1 MSLCTSSGSEILS
14 TSSLNILKRSTV
26 LNSEQNLLKFSS
38 AAWAENTNLNIDPVS
53 LFKEIEQELS
63 ESLFNQENGEDS
75 TEGPL
80 DYTENLTENLQTELD
95 KTLREDGGKGIFL
108 RSLTK
113 VFAILL
119 STRANSAEKIKTS

>member
-14 TSSLNILKRSTV
+14 TSSLNILKCSTI

-95 KTLREDGGKGIFL
+95 KTLREDGDKGIFL

>member
-53 LFKEIEQELS
+53 LFKEIQQELS

-95 KTLREDGGKGIFL
+95 KTLREDGDKGIFL

>member
-14 TSSLNILKRSTV
+14 TSSLNVLKRSTV

-53 LFKEIEQELS
+53 LFKEIQQELS

-95 KTLREDGGKGIFL
+95 KTLREDGDKGIFL

>member
-14 TSSLNILKRSTV
+14 TSSLNILQCSTI

-95 KTLREDGGKGIFL
+95 KTLREDGDKGIFL

>member
-95 KTLREDGGKGIFL
+95 KTLREDGDKGIFL

>member
-14 TSSLNILKRSTV
+14 TSSLNILKCSTI

-63 ESLFNQENGEDS
+63 ESLFNQENDEDS

-95 KTLREDGGKGIFL
+95 KTLREDGDKGIFL

>member
-14 TSSLNILKRSTV
+14 TSSLNILKCSTV

-38 AAWAENTNLNIDPVS
+38 AAWTENTNLNIDPVS
-53 LFKEIEQELS
+53 LFKEIQQELS

-95 KTLREDGGKGIFL
+95 KTLREDGDKGIFL